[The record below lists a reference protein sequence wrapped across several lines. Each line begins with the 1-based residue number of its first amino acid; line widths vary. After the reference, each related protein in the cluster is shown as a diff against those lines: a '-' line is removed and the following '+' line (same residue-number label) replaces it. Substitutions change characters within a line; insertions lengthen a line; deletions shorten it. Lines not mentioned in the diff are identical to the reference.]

1 MSLEHYLIS
10 YCAPTLA
17 SLKTA
22 NLFRLPWGQEK
33 AGAAEKLG
41 KLRGPMGERGVSMEI
56 LNEKDDYVLLYVYR
70 RSFLERDLKQPGV
83 QAFLRQN
90 GYRDLTAKGALE
102 RLRERFAAGEGFPH
116 EIGLFL
122 GYPLCDVIGFIE
134 NRGQGSKCCGC
145 WKVYGDEQEAKKQ
158 FARYDKCS
166 HIYQRL
172 FREGRSLWQLTVTA

>member
-1 MSLEHYLIS
+1 M
-10 YCAPTLA
+10 
-17 SLKTA
+17 
-22 NLFRLPWGQEK
+22 
-33 AGAAEKLG
+33 
-41 KLRGPMGERGVSMEI
+41 
-56 LNEKDDYVLLYVYR
+56 
-70 RSFLERDLKQPGV
+70 
-83 QAFLRQN
+83 
-90 GYRDLTAKGALE
+90 
-102 RLRERFAAGEGFPH
+102 
-116 EIGLFL
+116 FL

>member
-1 MSLEHYLIS
+1 MSMEQYLVS

-17 SLKTA
+17 SLKTG
-22 NLFRLPWGQEK
+22 NLFRMPCKRDGAGVEK
-33 AGAAEKLG
+33 HLG
-41 KLRGPMGERGVSMEI
+41 SLRKPMGERGVSLEI
-56 LNEKDDYVLLYVYR
+56 LEERNGYALLYVYR
-70 RSFLERDLKQPGV
+70 RRFLERDLRQPGV
-83 QAFLRQN
+83 RAFLGQN
-90 GYRDLTAKGALE
+90 GYGDLTAEGALAC
-102 RLRERFAAGEGFPH
+102 LKERFAAGGDFPH

-122 GYPLCDVIGFIE
+122 GYPLCDVVGFIE

-145 WKVYGDEQEAKKQ
+145 WKVYGDEQEAQKQ